1 MGHVPWQSCA
11 TWMKFRPAAGAY
23 PYPYQWSN
31 QVGCN
36 LQTYDF
42 TTTRDVICEGGGDDQ
57 AAAGKGGAI
66 SQPPDDSGSKPP
78 PVCMRVLCCQTN
90 KSLMITLA
98 PFLSV
103 TNRLPCDLK
112 YLCFYGVGSRE
123 SKEEGE
129 LLSGDTCKLANMNL
143 GYQPKICLRVG
154 DMRWSAAKPIFSS
167 MEPTTMDIYNNVTGE
182 IGAVLTMFVRANSD
196 NGTLE
201 VHVYSKCILRDRTG
215 GLGLSIWSL
224 RNKNA
229 NAGRG
234 GGDLVR
240 STFRTASGP
249 GATPIIRPSVSLDD
263 KKRRRAAIRAA
274 AKLAATFSKKLKPY
288 ISPADIFTKEAVNRE
303 KLAQARE
310 RTRSLF
316 VHSET
321 ERRSRHA
328 GNKDG
333 TDELGDDNDDTGTG
347 SLTSSSS
354 SSSMRPGLPGSPRP
368 MAKEDTLSEELHML
382 LESVTDVH
390 QLGFAV
396 TDVPNDT
403 NGGRGSS
410 VLADDDDDDDDEGGV
425 DEHGKPL
432 SSKYSRGDDSDND
445 SRLTISDDDSD
456 DEDEDE
462 SEDDDD
468 DDYED
473 SEEFSCR
480 TGTDTSMEVARG
492 EGAGAGEKRG
502 DDEDEY
508 AEFLVR
514 DDENELF
521 PSASGRGGGGGS
533 GPGPVTMTK
542 SPRPKGVSSLRRR
555 SRGGSLPT
563 VSVVGLHID
572 SQRTYQVA
580 RADVGDSVY
589 TDRPLR
595 WTHLPPQLRRQLYIR
610 TPCDDKLIRSKQLM
624 RFSVNRPALVLVLV
638 DMRSAVCPPKWLE
651 EDGFRAVSDQAIART
666 VQHGALQET
675 FYGIYGQVRS
685 DCDSDQYT

>member
-1 MGHVPWQSCA
+1 MR
-11 TWMKFRPAAGAY
+11 FRPAAGPF
-23 PYPYQWSN
+23 PYPWSN

-42 TTTRDVICEGGGDDQ
+42 TTTRDVIC
-57 AAAGKGGAI
+57 AAGGNDLVVGKSGAI
-66 SQPPDDSGSKPP
+66 SQPPDDNNKHP

-90 KSLMITLA
+90 KSLMITIA

-112 YLCFYGVGSRE
+112 YLCFYGVGSKE

-129 LLSGDTCKLANMNL
+129 LLSGGTCKLANMNL

-167 MEPTTMDIYNNVTGE
+167 MEPTTMDIYNNATGE
-182 IGAVLTMFVRANSD
+182 IGAVLTMFVRANND

-321 ERRSRHA
+321 ERRSRHS
-328 GNKDG
+328 NKDG
-333 TDELGDDNDDTGTG
+333 TDEMGEDNDDVG
-347 SLTSSSS
+347 SSAV
-354 SSSMRPGLPGSPRP
+354 RPGLPGDP
-368 MAKEDTLSEELHML
+368 
-382 LESVTDVH
+382 SVTRTIYINPLM
-390 QLGFAV
+390 QTITMKQRNLG
-396 TDVPNDT
+396 
-403 NGGRGSS
+403 
-410 VLADDDDDDDDEGGV
+410 
-425 DEHGKPL
+425 
-432 SSKYSRGDDSDND
+432 
-445 SRLTISDDDSD
+445 
-456 DEDEDE
+456 
-462 SEDDDD
+462 
-468 DDYED
+468 
-473 SEEFSCR
+473 
-480 TGTDTSMEVARG
+480 
-492 EGAGAGEKRG
+492 
-502 DDEDEY
+502 
-508 AEFLVR
+508 
-514 DDENELF
+514 
-521 PSASGRGGGGGS
+521 
-533 GPGPVTMTK
+533 
-542 SPRPKGVSSLRRR
+542 
-555 SRGGSLPT
+555 
-563 VSVVGLHID
+563 
-572 SQRTYQVA
+572 
-580 RADVGDSVY
+580 
-589 TDRPLR
+589 
-595 WTHLPPQLRRQLYIR
+595 
-610 TPCDDKLIRSKQLM
+610 
-624 RFSVNRPALVLVLV
+624 
-638 DMRSAVCPPKWLE
+638 
-651 EDGFRAVSDQAIART
+651 
-666 VQHGALQET
+666 
-675 FYGIYGQVRS
+675 
-685 DCDSDQYT
+685 